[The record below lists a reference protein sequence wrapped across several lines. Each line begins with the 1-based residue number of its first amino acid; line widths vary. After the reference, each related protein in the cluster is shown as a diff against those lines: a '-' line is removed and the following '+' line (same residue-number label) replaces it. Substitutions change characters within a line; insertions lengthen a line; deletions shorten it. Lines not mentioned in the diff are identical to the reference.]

1 MRAVIV
7 NRAGCR
13 SLRQCDDCPLQ
24 AEADATSSSL
34 LACLLACVSGSVFSD
49 QQSVGSPDL
58 EKTRS
63 SPDQIAP
70 VGVTCSPTDRHH
82 SHSLAITLNQ
92 FTPLRRTQGRVAVRL
107 ARLLACLVCSP
118 SSGCQTNT
126 HTHTHTPSL
135 SSLGHS

>member
-24 AEADATSSSL
+24 AEADATSCSL

-92 FTPLRRTQGRVAVRL
+92 FTPLRRTQGRVAVR
-107 ARLLACLVCSP
+107 RPLACLLGVLP
-118 SSGCQTNT
+118 ELRLPNK
-126 HTHTHTPSL
+126 HTHTHTPRA
-135 SSLGHS
+135 